1 MSLYLHRFWAA
12 AAFLACVVAANVLTA
27 HYGLIPVGLGL
38 VATAGTWAA
47 GLTFA
52 ARDWLHE
59 VAGRVAVLA
68 AIVAGA
74 GLSAVLAGPQLAMAS
89 GVAFAIS
96 EAADMVVY
104 EPLRR
109 RTWAGAVFASNTV
122 GAVVDTVVFLGLA
135 GFPIWT
141 AMPGQMLAKTT
152 AWVAVVVPLV
162 VCRAVLRNRVRPEGA

>member
-1 MSLYLHRFWAA
+1 MSTFLHRFWAA
-12 AAFLACVVAANVLTA
+12 AAFLGCAVSANVLTA
-27 HYGLIPVGLGL
+27 RYGLIPVGFGL

-59 VAGRVAVLA
+59 VAGRAAVFA
-68 AIVAGA
+68 AIIAGA
-74 GLSAVLAGPQLAMAS
+74 GLSAALAGPRLAIAS
-89 GVAFAIS
+89 GIAFAIS
-96 EAADMVVY
+96 ETADMLVY

-109 RTWAGAVFASNTV
+109 RTWAGAVAASNTV
-122 GAVVDTVVFLGLA
+122 GAAVDTVAFLALA

-141 AMPGQMLAKTT
+141 ALPGQMLAKTT
-152 AWVAVVVPLV
+152 ATLAVVVPLV